1 MNTKNIL
8 MFVALSLGILTALTG
23 TGISQVPPAF
33 ADKEECEDNDDKNCN
48 KKEIEQT
55 NDCGITVDNSNNNQ
69 GLSENNGGL
78 STSCSNFAA
87 NPDDVE
93 DQSQVGQGQSLEP
106 HDQVFGPTT

>member
-8 MFVALSLGILTALTG
+8 MFVALSLGILAALTG
-23 TGISQVPPAF
+23 TGISQVAPAF
-33 ADKEECEDNDDKNCN
+33 ADKDECEDNDDKNCN

>member
-1 MNTKNIL
+1 

-23 TGISQVPPAF
+23 TGISQVAPVF
-33 ADKEECEDNDDKNCN
+33 AETEDCEDNDDDNCN
-48 KKEIEQT
+48 ERNKKIHQEI
-55 NDCGITVDNSNNNQ
+55 DCRIVVDNRDNNQ
-69 GLSENNGGL
+69 GNSQNNGGL

-106 HDQVFGPTT
+106 HDQVFGQLPP

>member
-1 MNTKNIL
+1 
-8 MFVALSLGILTALTG
+8 
-23 TGISQVPPAF
+23 ISQVAPAF
-33 ADKEECEDNDDKNCN
+33 ADKDECEDNDDKNCN

>member
-1 MNTKNIL
+1 
-8 MFVALSLGILTALTG
+8 MFIALSLGILTALTG
-23 TGISQVPPAF
+23 TGISQVAPAF
-33 ADKEECEDNDDKNCN
+33 ADKDECEDNDDKNCN